1 MDAFFNGLREISVI
15 FIPIL
20 GPMVLIFLLFLF
32 YRLYFMMKKVDLLLD
47 RVDRTM
53 NVVDQELNELKT
65 SIEVLSGVAKGVMY
79 VQNFTKHSLMTAT
92 VFLVEHF
99 EGIKQW
105 IQGIFDKKSEPD
117 VQTEADEEKAA

>member
-1 MDAFFNGLREISVI
+1 MDAFFNSLSEISVI
-15 FIPIL
+15 FLPIL
-20 GPMVLIFLLFLF
+20 GAMVLIFLLFLF

-92 VFLVEHF
+92 VYLAEHF
-99 EGIKQW
+99 EFIKQW
-105 IQGIFDKKSEPD
+105 FQDIFDKKSEPD
-117 VQTEADEEKAA
+117 IQTEADEEKAA